1 MIVDWEE
8 YRIPSSPKKRR
19 KGEQEKGKEEERG
32 VGERVKKLGYQGLTE
47 KLTGGGL
54 NLYILHMLTQPCPT
68 LCHHKD
74 CNLPGL
80 SPWNFPGKNTGVGC
94 PFLLQGIFLTQDW
107 TRVSWVSYVGRWI
120 LYQLSHQGRK
130 TLLKNR
136 HVCWPIWSDL
146 SCFKVNSLT
155 QSFLYIRWV
164 FLSLVGVFEIDL
176 TSTYS
181 IEQEYR
187 ICPSS

>member
-32 VGERVKKLGYQGLTE
+32 VRERVKKLGYQGLTE

-54 NLYILHMLTQPCPT
+54 DLYILHMFTQPCPT

-94 PFLLQGIFLTQDW
+94 PFLLQGIFLTQGLNP
-107 TRVSWVSYVGRWI
+107 SF
-120 LYQLSHQGRK
+120 LSFLHWQVDSLPAEPPGKEDTFKKQAR
-130 TLLKNR
+130 LLANLKWFVLFQSKQP
-136 HVCWPIWSDL
+136 HPKL
-146 SCFKVNSLT
+146 SCTYGGWFYLWWE
-155 QSFLYIRWV
+155 FLK
-164 FLSLVGVFEIDL
+164 
-176 TSTYS
+176 
-181 IEQEYR
+181 
-187 ICPSS
+187 